1 MKDRNLMK
9 PHLKIDPWD
18 QNRWDELEILN
29 ITIKH
34 QTQRKIQP
42 FTGEKIKSMR
52 DNKIE
57 QV

>member
-1 MKDRNLMK
+1 MKDRNPMK

-18 QNRWDELEILN
+18 QNKWDELEILN

-34 QTQRKIQP
+34 QTQWRIP
-42 FTGEKIKSMR
+42 PVEKIKSMR